1 MRFYKKER
9 GQGMV
14 EYALLIVLLALV
26 VIFMITVMGTAVS
39 NMYTSITDAFKALIP

>member
-1 MRFYKKER
+1 MLYHKKER

-26 VIFMITVMGTAVS
+26 VIIMIVVMGTAVS
-39 NMYTSITDAFKALIP
+39 RMYSNIVVGFPPVP

>member
-1 MRFYKKER
+1 MLFYKKER

-26 VIFMITVMGTAVS
+26 VIFMIEVMGTAVS
-39 NMYTSITDAFKALIP
+39 GMYSKIVQAVPIH